1 MVITNEKDSQADSS
15 RYGCGDNRLR
25 LCGLRS
31 ISSKFFM
38 YSAGSLK
45 LKIRKISPSLPTSF
59 VVAPPPMA
67 IIVCAFAGCGAKI
80 DKLIVGKWSD
90 SQNNATIEFKED
102 GTFQYESSNLNILGI
117 SVGTS
122 VSGTYKVDTEA
133 DPATVTIVPEIAIA
147 GFKAGTEITFTAS
160 YNKDNK
166 VLTLNNDSWGTLNL
180 TEVEA

>member
-1 MVITNEKDSQADSS
+1 MKKT
-15 RYGCGDNRLR
+15 LR
-25 LCGLRS
+25 LTALV
-31 ISSKFFM
+31 M
-38 YSAGSLK
+38 A
-45 LKIRKISPSLPTSF
+45 
-59 VVAPPPMA
+59 VA

-90 SQNNATIEFKED
+90 SQNNVTIEFKED
-102 GTFQYESSNLNILGI
+102 GTFQYDSSNLNILGI

-133 DPATVTIVPEIAIA
+133 DPATVTIVPEIA
-147 GFKAGTEITFTAS
+147 FTAS

>member
-1 MVITNEKDSQADSS
+1 MKKT
-15 RYGCGDNRLR
+15 LR
-25 LCGLRS
+25 LTALV
-31 ISSKFFM
+31 M
-38 YSAGSLK
+38 A
-45 LKIRKISPSLPTSF
+45 
-59 VVAPPPMA
+59 VA

-102 GTFQYESSNLNILGI
+102 GTFQYDSSNLNILGL
-117 SVGTS
+117 SVGKS

-147 GFKAGTEITFTAS
+147 GFKAGTEITFTAA
-160 YNKDNK
+160 YDKDSK
-166 VLTLNNDSWGTLNL
+166 VLKLTNDKLGTLNL

>member
-1 MVITNEKDSQADSS
+1 MKKT
-15 RYGCGDNRLR
+15 LR
-25 LCGLRS
+25 LTALV
-31 ISSKFFM
+31 M
-38 YSAGSLK
+38 A
-45 LKIRKISPSLPTSF
+45 
-59 VVAPPPMA
+59 VA

-122 VSGTYKVDTEA
+122 VSGT
-133 DPATVTIVPEIAIA
+133 
-147 GFKAGTEITFTAS
+147 AS

>member
-1 MVITNEKDSQADSS
+1 MKKT
-15 RYGCGDNRLR
+15 
-25 LCGLRS
+25 
-31 ISSKFFM
+31 
-38 YSAGSLK
+38 LK
-45 LKIRKISPSLPTSF
+45 LTAL
-59 VVAPPPMA
+59 VMAVA
-67 IIVCAFAGCGAKI
+67 IFVCAFAGCTAKL

-90 SQNNATIEFKED
+90 EQNKVTVEFKDD
-102 GTFQYESSNLNILGI
+102 GTFKFESSNLNILGLSI
-117 SVGTS
+117 GTS
-122 VSGTYKVDTEA
+122 VSGTYKVNTEA

>member
-1 MVITNEKDSQADSS
+1 MKKT
-15 RYGCGDNRLR
+15 LR
-25 LCGLRS
+25 LTALV
-31 ISSKFFM
+31 M
-38 YSAGSLK
+38 A
-45 LKIRKISPSLPTSF
+45 
-59 VVAPPPMA
+59 VA

-102 GTFQYESSNLNILGI
+102 GT
-117 SVGTS
+117 S
-122 VSGTYKVDTEA
+122 VSGSYKVDTEA
-133 DPATVTIVPEIAIA
+133 DLATVTIVPEIAIA

>member
-1 MVITNEKDSQADSS
+1 MECK
-15 RYGCGDNRLR
+15 
-25 LCGLRS
+25 
-31 ISSKFFM
+31 
-38 YSAGSLK
+38 
-45 LKIRKISPSLPTSF
+45 
-59 VVAPPPMA
+59 
-67 IIVCAFAGCGAKI
+67 GCGAKI

-102 GTFQYESSNLNILGI
+102 GTFQYDSSNLNILGI

>member
-1 MVITNEKDSQADSS
+1 MGADS
-15 RYGCGDNRLR
+15 RDWDDAPITARKLGDDFDRTAVLAALEQNAH
-25 LCGLRS
+25 RS
-31 ISSKFFM
+31 IPQTVS
-38 YSAGSLK
+38 
-45 LKIRKISPSLPTSF
+45 
-59 VVAPPPMA
+59 
-67 IIVCAFAGCGAKI
+67 
-80 DKLIVGKWSD
+80 
-90 SQNNATIEFKED
+90 
-102 GTFQYESSNLNILGI
+102 I

>member
-1 MVITNEKDSQADSS
+1 MKKT
-15 RYGCGDNRLR
+15 LR
-25 LCGLRS
+25 LTALV
-31 ISSKFFM
+31 M
-38 YSAGSLK
+38 A
-45 LKIRKISPSLPTSF
+45 
-59 VVAPPPMA
+59 VA
-67 IIVCAFAGCGAKI
+67 IIVCAFASCGAKI

-102 GTFQYESSNLNILGI
+102 GTFQYDSSNLNILGI

>member
-1 MVITNEKDSQADSS
+1 
-15 RYGCGDNRLR
+15 
-25 LCGLRS
+25 
-31 ISSKFFM
+31 M
-38 YSAGSLK
+38 YK
-45 LKIRKISPSLPTSF
+45 R
-59 VVAPPPMA
+59 
-67 IIVCAFAGCGAKI
+67 
-80 DKLIVGKWSD
+80 
-90 SQNNATIEFKED
+90 Q
-102 GTFQYESSNLNILGI
+102 SNLNILGI

>member
-1 MVITNEKDSQADSS
+1 MKKT
-15 RYGCGDNRLR
+15 
-25 LCGLRS
+25 
-31 ISSKFFM
+31 
-38 YSAGSLK
+38 LK
-45 LKIRKISPSLPTSF
+45 LTAL
-59 VVAPPPMA
+59 VMAVA
-67 IIVCAFAGCGAKI
+67 ILVCAFAGCTAKL

-90 SQNNATIEFKED
+90 EQNKVTVEFKDD
-102 GTFQYESSNLNILGI
+102 GTFKFDSSNLNILGLSI
-117 SVGTS
+117 GTS
-122 VSGTYKVDTEA
+122 VSGTYKVNTEA

>member
-1 MVITNEKDSQADSS
+1 MKKT
-15 RYGCGDNRLR
+15 LR
-25 LCGLRS
+25 LTALV
-31 ISSKFFM
+31 M
-38 YSAGSLK
+38 A
-45 LKIRKISPSLPTSF
+45 
-59 VVAPPPMA
+59 VA

-102 GTFQYESSNLNILGI
+102 GSFQYDSSNLNILGI